1 MKNFISKIDPK
12 GAAELAVLFLAIIN
26 QFLSMKGQGPLPIK
40 SDDLNYWV
48 STGFTGAVAIWNALS
63 HSGVTTSLSQ
73 KTNVSS
79 VDASNTLDLAQKL
92 ASAAV
97 SEQSVNS
104 GLTKAERKKAGIQQ
118 VLNGLADIGL
128 SLDSKTVAGI
138 VERAYQLYRASGG
151 TSLDVTE
158 TPAPVEDEDER
169 VSDDE

>member
-1 MKNFISKIDPK
+1 MSKIKLSFNAKSKADIVSAIFV
-12 GAAELAVLFLAIIN
+12 AAGILVVVGNGLGFTVSSDQIDSWAAVILQILGGLGLVRN
-26 QFLSMKGQGPLPIK
+26 T
-40 SDDLNYWV
+40 
-48 STGFTGAVAIWNALS
+48 STGTPQSRTA
-63 HSGVTTSLSQ
+63 
-73 KTNVSS
+73 NVSPT
-79 VDASNTLDLAQKL
+79 DASNTLDLAQKL

-151 TSLDVTE
+151 TSLDVME